1 MIEIKGNLYED
12 CVINNAYV
20 GKNTKHIHRGTKLDM
35 VQWLSQAGASC
46 LLLGGSIADQIDI
59 VWEDFPA
66 LGRVK

>member
-1 MIEIKGNLYED
+1 
-12 CVINNAYV
+12 
-20 GKNTKHIHRGTKLDM
+20 M